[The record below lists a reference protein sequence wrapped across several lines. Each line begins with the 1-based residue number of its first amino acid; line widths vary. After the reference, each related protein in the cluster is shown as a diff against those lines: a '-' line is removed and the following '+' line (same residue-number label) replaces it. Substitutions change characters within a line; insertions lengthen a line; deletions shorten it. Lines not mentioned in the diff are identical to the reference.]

1 MSARR
6 LQIGAPG
13 FCFGRSKRT
22 VFACLAADGGDMIK
36 AVVFDKDGVL
46 LDSEAEYDRRRKV
59 FFAEQ
64 GIDDSAFPDF
74 YGSNNDEIWRTV
86 EPVDHARRAELF
98 ENFIQHFKNEPMV
111 YADYIYPEA
120 ERALRAIRDAGYMT
134 ALASSSPR
142 TYIDKF
148 LAAAG
153 FDVLFD
159 YVVSGEECARHKPFP
174 DVYFNAFSALGVEP
188 SEVVVVED
196 SPKGIAAAKAAGAY
210 VIARRV
216 PSSPGIDQSLAD
228 ERIATLDEV
237 LPRVRAL

>member
-1 MSARR
+1 
-6 LQIGAPG
+6 
-13 FCFGRSKRT
+13 
-22 VFACLAADGGDMIK
+22 MIK

-86 EPVDHARRAELF
+86 EPADEARRAELF
-98 ENFIQHFKNEPMV
+98 GRFVRRFKDEPMV

-120 ERALRAIRDAGYMT
+120 GGALSAIRKAGYMT

-142 TYIDKF
+142 AYIDKF
-148 LAAAG
+148 LAATG
-153 FDVLFD
+153 FDALFD

-174 DVYFNAFSALGVEP
+174 DVYLNAFSALGVEP
-188 SEVVVVED
+188 DEVIVVED

-210 VIARRV
+210 VIARKV
-216 PSSPGIDQSLAD
+216 SSFPDIDQNLAD
-228 ERIATLDEV
+228 ECVATLDEI
-237 LPRVRAL
+237 LPRVLEL

>member
-1 MSARR
+1 
-6 LQIGAPG
+6 
-13 FCFGRSKRT
+13 
-22 VFACLAADGGDMIK
+22 MIK

-86 EPVDHARRAELF
+86 EPADEARRAELF
-98 ENFIQHFKNEPMV
+98 GRFVRRFKDEPMV

-120 ERALRAIRDAGYMT
+120 GGALSAIRKAGYMT

-142 TYIDKF
+142 AYIDKF
-148 LAAAG
+148 LAATG
-153 FDVLFD
+153 FDALFD

-174 DVYFNAFSALGVEP
+174 DVYLNAFSALGVEP
-188 SEVVVVED
+188 DEVIVVED

-210 VIARRV
+210 VIARKV
-216 PSSPGIDQSLAD
+216 PSFPDIDQNLAD
-228 ERIATLDEV
+228 ECVATLDEI
-237 LPRVRAL
+237 LPRVLEL

>member
-1 MSARR
+1 
-6 LQIGAPG
+6 
-13 FCFGRSKRT
+13 
-22 VFACLAADGGDMIK
+22 MIK

-86 EPVDHARRAELF
+86 EPADEARRAELF
-98 ENFIQHFKNEPMV
+98 GRFVRRFKDEPMV

-120 ERALRAIRDAGYMT
+120 GRALSAIRKAGYMT

-142 TYIDKF
+142 AYIDKF

-153 FDVLFD
+153 FDALFD

-174 DVYFNAFSALGVEP
+174 DVYLSAFSALGVEP
-188 SEVVVVED
+188 GEVIVVED

-210 VIARRV
+210 VIARKV
-216 PSSPGIDQSLAD
+216 PSFPDIDQTLAD
-228 ERIATLDEV
+228 ERISTLDEV
-237 LPRVRAL
+237 LPRVLAF